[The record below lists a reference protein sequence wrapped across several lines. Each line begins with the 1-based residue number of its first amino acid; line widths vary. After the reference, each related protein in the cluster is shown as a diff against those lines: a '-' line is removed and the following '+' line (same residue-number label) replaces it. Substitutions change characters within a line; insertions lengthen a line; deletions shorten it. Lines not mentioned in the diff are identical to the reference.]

1 MAIFFGYFAIHHGRG
16 LTNWVRSSW
25 KSLDLTNGCSAWFR
39 GVGIFGSITGSRLRT
54 RVKTQR
60 NELHNRNCTI
70 VRTKCS
76 NPYNVGWG
84 GYLYPQTLL
93 HHTKKCPSG
102 PHEGQEITL
111 GVFGNFPK
119 SDSPTCILLLGSH
132 VSCPSGTFGSGLQ
145 QASCG
150 AAFIVRHS

>member
-1 MAIFFGYFAIHHGRG
+1 LWGHRKMIFE
-16 LTNWVRSSW
+16 
-25 KSLDLTNGCSAWFR
+25 
-39 GVGIFGSITGSRLRT
+39 LRT
-54 RVKTQR
+54 RWARLLGSSARSPDRGSRFRTKVKTQS

-70 VRTKCS
+70 VRTKYS
-76 NPYNVGWG
+76 NPYNVGWEG
-84 GYLYPQTLL
+84 VFIPPNLITSYQ
-93 HHTKKCPSG
+93 KCPSG

-119 SDSPTCILLLGSH
+119 SDSPTWILLLGSH

>member
-1 MAIFFGYFAIHHGRG
+1 MVNHKITQSPHASWMLIRWPTLKFALLGSSA
-16 LTNWVRSSW
+16 RSP
-25 KSLDLTNGCSAWFR
+25 DR
-39 GVGIFGSITGSRLRT
+39 GSRLRT
-54 RVKTQR
+54 KVETQR

-70 VRTKCS
+70 VRTKYS
-76 NPYNVGWG
+76 NPYNVGWEG
-84 GYLYPQTLL
+84 VFIPPNLITSYQ
-93 HHTKKCPSG
+93 KCPSG

-119 SDSPTCILLLGSH
+119 SDSPTWILLLGSH